1 MRSSFQHISAISFR
15 VLHRGSAIML
25 ALFLLIHLGNHFAG
39 LGGQDTHIMF
49 MEVVRR
55 LYRNA
60 LVEPIL
66 IALILFQ
73 LGTGLTMAIR
83 GWRARSGFVA
93 WLQAV
98 SGLYLAAFL
107 IIHTASV
114 LLGRYSMH
122 LDTNFNFA
130 AAGFHVSGWPWY
142 FVPYYFLAVASLFVH
157 IGCALY
163 WTLVGGQPIVARWL
177 LGGLTIAGIM
187 SGGLFVLML
196 SGYLYRVV
204 IPLKYL
210 ATYAQ

>member
-1 MRSSFQHISAISFR
+1 MRSSFQHISAVSFR

-83 GWRARSGFVA
+83 GWRARSGFVVTGNRSSVVKPPFA
-93 WLQAV
+93 KLGCSATV
-98 SGLYLAAFL
+98 RHS
-107 IIHTASV
+107 ASN
-114 LLGRYSMH
+114 R
-122 LDTNFNFA
+122 A
-130 AAGFHVSGWPWY
+130 
-142 FVPYYFLAVASLFVH
+142 
-157 IGCALY
+157 I
-163 WTLVGGQPIVARWL
+163 TL
-177 LGGLTIAGIM
+177 
-187 SGGLFVLML
+187 
-196 SGYLYRVV
+196 
-204 IPLKYL
+204 
-210 ATYAQ
+210 